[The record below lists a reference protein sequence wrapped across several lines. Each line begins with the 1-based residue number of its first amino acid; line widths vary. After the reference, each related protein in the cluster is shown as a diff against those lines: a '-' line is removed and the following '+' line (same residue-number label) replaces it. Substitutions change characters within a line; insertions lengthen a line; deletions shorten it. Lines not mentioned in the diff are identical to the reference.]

1 MYKGMY
7 YGYLKCAC
15 STRKI
20 WITKFQITDE
30 ITWFFQV
37 DFFKFHDFSR
47 FFFLL
52 FSNSMIFPGLE
63 KFFFHFPGFH
73 DFSRG
78 WKPCII
84 STSIFYVLKLSW
96 QFLIPTFLHEIC
108 RKASRAFHFGHC
120 LSDPTVH
127 CNHLCSYMSLKP
139 ETDERILPNALSS
152 DSNQNMF
159 SITSILT
166 TALKASEW
174 TNFSVSLPHHNGIFS
189 IIFSNVSLRTL
200 SNKNT
205 HITQG
210 SQV

>member
-1 MYKGMY
+1 MYKGIYMDTWN
-7 YGYLKCAC
+7 GAHEKLDSQSFK
-15 STRKI
+15 SLP
-20 WITKFQITDE
+20 KFH
-30 ITWFFQV
+30 
-37 DFFKFHDFSR
+37 DFSRLIFSKFHDFSR
-47 FFFLL
+47 FFGL
-52 FSNSMIFPGLE
+52 FPNSMIFPSLE